1 VVPSADFPSPTQC
14 MSLQS
19 TYLSCTPSE
28 RWRCGPFYTRGCR
41 VRVLWLS
48 SSAFNSLGATPNK
61 ASWFVVDA
69 TNTGYYNR
77 STTDVGINYARRV
90 ECMCS
95 DTHDANKRFIRTDF
109 SPSLYA
115 GPDVLTVPNPGA
127 APFPQTVY
135 PLSFCLVDSI
145 PTWNGMDRAYIDNTI
160 PTRRRTIQSLVSWIR
175 TTHGKKIII
184 NFFCFYTFF

>member
-1 VVPSADFPSPTQC
+1 
-14 MSLQS
+14 
-19 TYLSCTPSE
+19 
-28 RWRCGPFYTRGCR
+28 
-41 VRVLWLS
+41 VLWLS
-48 SSAFNSLGATPNK
+48 SAAFNGLGATPNK

-77 STTDVGINYARRV
+77 STTDVGTSYARRV

-115 GPDVLTVPNPGA
+115 GPDVLMVPNPGA

-160 PTRRRTIQSLVSWIR
+160 PTRRRTIQSLVSLASEKNNHLI
-175 TTHGKKIII
+175 
-184 NFFCFYTFF
+184 FFCFYTFF